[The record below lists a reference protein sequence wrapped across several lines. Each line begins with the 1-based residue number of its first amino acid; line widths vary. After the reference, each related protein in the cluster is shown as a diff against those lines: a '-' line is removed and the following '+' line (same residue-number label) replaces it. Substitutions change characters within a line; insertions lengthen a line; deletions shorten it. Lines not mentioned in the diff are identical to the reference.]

1 MQDSQQKKIDTLK
14 NLFEAVLKQNGS
26 AITKAQL
33 KMKETI
39 EMWKITMKESYN
51 EYNRFRAEVNEARKK
66 MAELLEQKI
75 NAASVKNL
83 EKEMIAMSQEMKEV
97 KVIQR
102 TNPDAIQKFEN
113 SIKQMKY
120 PLASNEME
128 SVTAQVTSLAHDLA
142 EVKVKSD
149 ESLSQYQDQQQ

>member
-1 MQDSQQKKIDTLK
+1 
-14 NLFEAVLKQNGS
+14 
-26 AITKAQL
+26 
-33 KMKETI
+33 MKEL

-51 EYNRFRAEVNEARKK
+51 EYNGFRAEVNEAREK

-102 TNPDAIQKFEN
+102 TYPDPIQKIED

-120 PLASNEME
+120 PLASKELE
-128 SVTAQVTSLAHDLA
+128 SVTA
-142 EVKVKSD
+142 
-149 ESLSQYQDQQQ
+149 